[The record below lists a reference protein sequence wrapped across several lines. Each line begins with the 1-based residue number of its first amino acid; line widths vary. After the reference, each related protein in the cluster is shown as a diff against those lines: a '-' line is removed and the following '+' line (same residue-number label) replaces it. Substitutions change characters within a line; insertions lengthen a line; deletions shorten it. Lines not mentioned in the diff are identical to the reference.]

1 MVDMTDVCTDQAGDT
16 AWILGEDSQ
25 GSPGTQMLSYR

>member
-1 MVDMTDVCTDQAGDT
+1 MVDMTDVCTDQTGDI
-16 AWILGEDSQ
+16 AWIPGEDSQ